1 MGYRIID
8 CHAHLFPDKI
18 AEKVANNLHEYYHLR
33 MDSKGHFSELQNSAK
48 ESHIAGLLLLSSATK
63 ASQVESINNFVSSTV
78 KRTPGT
84 IGFGSMH
91 FAYPEI
97 KKEMHRI
104 KELGLRGLKLH
115 AEFQNFKIDDEKMF
129 PIYECAIME
138 DLPILFHLG
147 DETSD
152 YSSPKRMARVL
163 DRYPELRV
171 IGGHLGGV
179 YAWDASIEYL
189 VGRNLYFDTS
199 SVFDILG
206 EEKAYEIMKN
216 HGIEKIVFG
225 TDFPIRLHQSE
236 IEHILNLP
244 LCEVEREMVFHENI
258 ERFLSLDEHSFE
270 SAEEQAGA

>member
-33 MDSKGHFSELQNSAK
+33 MDSKGHFSELQKSAE
-48 ESHIAGLLLLSSATK
+48 ESRIAGLLLLSSATK
-63 ASQVESINNFVSSTV
+63 ASQVEVINNFVSATV
-78 KRTPGT
+78 KNTNRT

-91 FAYPEI
+91 FDYPEI
-97 KKEMHRI
+97 QKETHRM
-104 KELGLRGLKLH
+104 KELGLRGIKLH

-129 PIYECAIME
+129 PIYESAIRE
-138 DLPILFHLG
+138 NLPILFHLG

-179 YAWDASIEYL
+179 YAWDASMEYL
-189 VGRNLYFDTS
+189 VGRDLYFDTS

-206 EEKAYEIMKN
+206 EEKAYDIMRK
-216 HGIEKIVFG
+216 HGMDKIVFG

-244 LCEVEREMVFHENI
+244 LSEKEREMVFHENI
-258 ERFLSLDEHSFE
+258 ERFLSLDEHSFDCE
-270 SAEEQAGA
+270 REQAGA

>member
-244 LCEVEREMVFHENI
+244 LCEAECEMVFHENI